1 MLRTGMRS
9 GEARD
14 LRWSDIDK
22 KQNVIHV
29 TRTLQYINGVGFIDD
44 APKTKTSLRDIP
56 LTADVL
62 KLLESQ
68 KNYWGFKVEKIDRY
82 LFCTEDGSPL
92 NTHLLQAEIDR
103 VIRRIHKDG
112 KDFPRITSHVFRHTF
127 ATRAIEAGMQ
137 PQVLKT
143 IMGHSSL
150 AMTMDLY
157 SHVLPDTKAEEMQK
171 IANVF

>member
-1 MLRTGMRS
+1 M
-9 GEARD
+9 
-14 LRWSDIDK
+14 
-22 KQNVIHV
+22 
-29 TRTLQYINGVGFIDD
+29 
-44 APKTKTSLRDIP
+44 
-56 LTADVL
+56 TAEVL
-62 KLLESQ
+62 KLLENQ

-82 LFCTEDGSPL
+82 LFCDADGNPI
-92 NTHLLQAEIDR
+92 NVHLLQAEIDKT
-103 VIRRIHKDG
+103 VKRIHEDG
-112 KDFPRITSHVFRHTF
+112 KEFPRITSHVFRHTF